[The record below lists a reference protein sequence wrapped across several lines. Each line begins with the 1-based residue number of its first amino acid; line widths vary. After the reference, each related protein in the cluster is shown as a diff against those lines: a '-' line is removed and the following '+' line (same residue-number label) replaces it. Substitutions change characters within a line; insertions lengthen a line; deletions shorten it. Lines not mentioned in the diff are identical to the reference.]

1 MEIFFWLC
9 LLYISYVEVGYLAL
23 LWLLSRF
30 RAQDLL
36 VGEIFPKVTV
46 LIAVFNEEKIIQ
58 AKIENTL
65 ALDYPPDQIQI
76 LIASDSSSDRTDDIV
91 SEYANLGVTL
101 VRCSPRQGKI
111 AALRAAENL
120 ITGELVLFTDA
131 DSMLDLDSL
140 RLLTRSFIDPKV
152 GAVSGREKRPPSGD
166 NGKGKGEGLYNRI
179 DTAIKT
185 LEGSLGNQVGV
196 HGGIFL
202 VRRTLL
208 PYVPDHL
215 SHDAI
220 VCLRLTLSGYKTLY
234 EPEALSFEVYDLDT
248 IQDWQRRVRTVLQ
261 SIQSYLY
268 VKEALNPLKTGFF
281 AFQIWSHR
289 FSRWFVFPVLIMALV
304 ANLLLV
310 RLSPLYQT
318 FAVIQLVCYM
328 LALVGFRLDSIGKQP
343 AIFYFPFYFVYIHI
357 AAFWAVLLHLSRRKM
372 TTWRPTERETA
383 HTIPHK

>member
-9 LLYISYVEVGYLAL
+9 LFYIGYVEVGYLAL
-23 LWLLSRF
+23 LCLLSRF
-30 RAQDLL
+30 RAQDHL
-36 VGEIFPKVTV
+36 VGEIFPKVAV

-65 ALDYPPDQIQI
+65 ALDYPPDKIQI
-76 LIASDSSSDRTDDIV
+76 LIASDGSSDRTDDIV
-91 SEYANLGVTL
+91 GEYTNAGVTL
-101 VRCSPRQGKI
+101 VRSSPRQGKI
-111 AALRAAENL
+111 AALRAAENF
-120 ITGELVLFTDA
+120 IDGELVLFTDA
-131 DSMLDLDSL
+131 DSMLEPGSL
-140 RLLTRSFIDPKV
+140 RLLARHFVDPKV
-152 GAVSGREKRPPSGD
+152 GAVSGRERRPPTGAD
-166 NGKGKGEGLYNRI
+166 GKGKGEGLYNRI

-185 LEGSLGNQVGV
+185 MEGSLGNQVGV

-202 VRRTLL
+202 MRRTLL

-234 EPEALSFEVYDLDT
+234 EQEALSFEVYGLDT
-248 IQDWQRRVRTVLQ
+248 KQDWQRRVRTVLQ

-268 VKEALNPLKTGFF
+268 VKEALNPLKTGFY
-281 AFQIWSHR
+281 AFQILSHR
-289 FSRWFVFPVLIMALV
+289 FSRWFVFPVLITALV
-304 ANLLLV
+304 TNLLLIS
-310 RLSPLYQT
+310 RSPFYQA
-318 FAVIQLVCYM
+318 FAVIQLVCYL
-328 LALVGFRLDSIGKQP
+328 LALIGFILDSIGKQP

-383 HTIPHK
+383 HTIPNK